1 MKILVANLGSTS
13 FKYSLYD
20 MANETLLARGKVERI
35 GESESLCSVE
45 IGDFQEKITASIPNH
60 AVAVRQ
66 CLAQLTDPKTGCL
79 QSAQEVE
86 GIGFKA
92 VLASG
97 YTGVQ
102 WVTKELLDAMEELNN
117 VMPAHNPPYVRAM
130 RLLNE
135 QLPDI
140 PLVAAFETGF
150 HETIPTR
157 NRYYG
162 VPFEWAEK
170 YSVKRFGFHG
180 ASHRYIATRTAEL
193 FGRNDLRVISCHLGG
208 SSSICAIADGK
219 SCGSSMGC
227 SAQTGLFNNNRIGDF
242 DPFMTSHLMKKL
254 GKSFDEML
262 ELFSTQCGL
271 LGLSGV
277 SSDFRD
283 VMDAIDSGNEQAKI
297 AVDVFIGDIRRYL
310 GAFLVELG
318 GADLIVFTGGIGE
331 RQPQIREMACAGLE
345 ELGIE
350 LDSEK
355 NASVSGTESP
365 VHKDS
370 SRTQIWV
377 VPTNEEIIVARQT
390 VAKLREKEN
399 Q

>member
-20 MANETLLARGKVERI
+20 MSTETLLAKGRVQRI
-35 GESESLCSVE
+35 GESESPCEVQ
-45 IGDFQEKITASIPNH
+45 IGDYSDKVVKEIPNH

-66 CLAQLTDPKTGCL
+66 CLAQLVDPEHGCL
-79 QSAQEVE
+79 KSPEEVA

-92 VLASG
+92 VMADG

-102 WVTKELLDAMEELNN
+102 WVTKELLDAMEELNQ

-150 HETIPTR
+150 HQTIPDH

-162 VPFEWAEK
+162 VPYEWAEK

-180 ASHRYIATRTAEL
+180 ASHRYIATRCREI
-193 FGRNDLRVISCHLGG
+193 FGRDLRIISCHLGG
-208 SSSICAIADGK
+208 SCSICAIADGK
-219 SCGSSMGC
+219 SRGSSMGS
-227 SAQTGLFNNNRIGDF
+227 SAQTGLFHNNRIGDF
-242 DPFMTSHLMKKL
+242 DPFMMSHVMKKL

-262 ELFSTQCGL
+262 EIFSTKCGL

-277 SSDFRD
+277 SGDCRD
-283 VMDAIDSGNEQAKI
+283 VSEAAEAGNKQA
-297 AVDVFIGDIRRYL
+297 ALALDVFVGDIRRYM

-318 GADLIVFTGGIGE
+318 GADLIVFIGGIGE
-331 RQPQIREMACAGLE
+331 CQPNIRQKACEGLS
-345 ELGIE
+345 ELGIV
-350 LDSEK
+350 LDPEK
-355 NASVSGTESP
+355 NKKAFRTETSIEAE
-365 VHKDS
+365 S
-370 SRTQIWV
+370 SKVKIWV
-377 VPTNEEIIVARQT
+377 VPTDEEIIVARQT
-390 VAKLREKEN
+390 VAKLAERN
-399 Q
+399 P